1 MVVDMEL
8 KRRINNV
15 MKAMKEAKHY
25 DMKVIWSNKLQQ
37 LLKINRRKQEY
48 EGLQVQTRMVH

>member
-1 MVVDMEL
+1 
-8 KRRINNV
+8 
-15 MKAMKEAKHY
+15 MKEAKHY

-37 LLKINRRKQEY
+37 LLKINKRKQEY